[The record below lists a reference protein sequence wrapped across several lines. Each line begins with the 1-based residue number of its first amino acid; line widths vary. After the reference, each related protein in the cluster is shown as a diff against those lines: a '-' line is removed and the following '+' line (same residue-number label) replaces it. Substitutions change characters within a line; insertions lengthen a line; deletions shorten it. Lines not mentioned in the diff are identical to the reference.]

1 MPDVTRR
8 HPKLFVVC
16 SWCRQPVPGQ
26 QLRLFESPDDT
37 TQTICAGCFERVTA
51 GGPPEGG

>member
-1 MPDVTRR
+1 MPDVTRW